1 MRPTARKRAPGWP
14 LERLAF
20 FLALL
25 PLARIGWD
33 TALGELGADPVEAL
47 LRRTG
52 WWGLT
57 LLVATLSITP
67 LRRWTGWNRLIQL
80 RRPLGVLAFVYAT
93 LHFVVYLTLDQWF
106 AFEYILEDILERPF
120 ITAGFTA
127 LLLMLP
133 LALTSTRD
141 SIRRLGGK
149 RWRHLHRLVYPAACL
164 GVLHYYWL
172 VKADTTRPL
181 LYAMLLGTLLMLR
194 LPVLSRQ
201 KTSAR

>member
-1 MRPTARKRAPGWP
+1 M
-14 LERLAF
+14 
-20 FLALL
+20 
-25 PLARIGWD
+25 
-33 TALGELGADPVEAL
+33 EAL

-57 LLVATLSITP
+57 LLVATLAITP
-67 LRRWTGWNRLIQL
+67 LRRWTGWNRLIQV

-93 LHFVVYLTLDQWF
+93 LHFLVYLTLDRWF

-149 RWRHLHRLVYPAACL
+149 RWRRLHRLVYPAAML

-181 LYAMLLGTLLMLR
+181 IYAVLLGASLTFR
-194 LPVLSRQ
+194 LPIFSR
-201 KTSAR
+201 KKISAR